1 MAFGAMVTGRPV
13 CSSIWV
19 SGIRGGDHYGI
30 DLPAGLPL
38 VAVRDGDEIMNEPR
52 NLSID
57 GDRLWDSLMEMA
69 KIGPG
74 VAGGNRR
81 LALTDEDREGRDL
94 FVSWC
99 EAAGCTVRVDAMGNI
114 FARRAG
120 RDDNLPPVV
129 MGSHLD
135 TQPTGGKFDGVYGVL
150 AGLEV
155 IRSLNDMA
163 YETDHPIEV
172 VCWTNEE
179 GSRFA
184 PAMISSGV
192 FAGAF
197 TLEEAHAKEDVD
209 GVTLGAEL
217 KRIGYAG
224 DMPVGGREF
233 HAYVEAHIEQGPI
246 LEEEDAL
253 IGIVT
258 KAQGQRWYEYTLT
271 GQESHAG
278 STPMDRRRDAL
289 LGAARVIE
297 LVNAIGME
305 YAPDARSTVGMI
317 ESYPN
322 SRNVIP
328 GQVFLTSEFRHP
340 DDDVLAEMDAKLRDG
355 LTKIADNI
363 GLESEFE
370 QIFYIAPIVFDE
382 RCVSAVRN
390 AARAR
395 DFAAREMTSGAG
407 HDACYIAAVAPT
419 SMIFIPCVD
428 GISHNEAEDISTE
441 WSTAGGQV
449 LLGALLELATN

>member
-1 MAFGAMVTGRPV
+1 
-13 CSSIWV
+13 
-19 SGIRGGDHYGI
+19 
-30 DLPAGLPL
+30 
-38 VAVRDGDEIMNEPR
+38 MNEPR

-81 LALTDEDREGRDL
+81 LALTDEDRAGRDL

-99 EAAGCTVRVDAMGNI
+99 KAAGCTVSVDAMGNI

-120 RDDNLPPVV
+120 RDDSLPPVV
-129 MGSHLD
+129 TGSHLD
-135 TQPTGGKFDGVYGVL
+135 TQPTGGKYDGVYGVL

-155 IRSLNDMA
+155 IRSLNDLG
-163 YETDHPIEV
+163 YETEHPIEV

-192 FAGAF
+192 YAGAF
-197 TLEEAHAKEDVD
+197 TLEEALAKEDAD
-209 GVTLGAEL
+209 GLKLGDEL
-217 KRIGYAG
+217 ERIGYAG
-224 DMPVGGREF
+224 DLPVGGREF

-246 LEEEDAL
+246 LEDEDKD

-258 KAQGQRWYEYTLT
+258 GAQGQRWCEINLT

-278 STPMDRRRDAL
+278 STPMERRRDAL
-289 LGAARVIE
+289 LGAARIVE
-297 LVNAIGME
+297 LVNRIGLDQ
-305 YAPDARSTVGMI
+305 APDGRSTVGVI
-317 ESYPN
+317 ESYPQ

-328 GQVFLTSEFRHP
+328 GRVFLTSEFRHP
-340 DDDVLAEMDAKLRDG
+340 DDDTLTTMDAALRAGVAD
-355 LTKIADNI
+355 IAADI
-363 GLESEFE
+363 GLDFTLE
-370 QIFYIAPIVFDE
+370 QIFHIAAIAFDE

-390 AARAR
+390 AAESRGL
-395 DFAAREMTSGAG
+395 AAREIISGAG
-407 HDACYIAAVAPT
+407 HDACNIAAVAPT

-428 GISHNEAEDISTE
+428 GISHNEAEEISPE

-449 LLGALLELATN
+449 LLGALLELAGGA